1 MLTFLWA
8 FLGTIAA
15 LLFSLVALVAARRQ
29 ILRLLV
35 ARLLPGLAR
44 RLRDRE

>member
-15 LLFSLVALVAARRQ
+15 LLFSVAAVIAARRQ
-29 ILRLLV
+29 ILRLLA
-35 ARLLPGLAR
+35 ARFLPRLAR
-44 RLRDRE
+44 RLRDRR